1 MIVRANNKT
10 FTVRF
15 SHCKGENINECTHC
29 EIVADDDSIKSTGI
43 ATKNPKDN
51 FNKEIG
57 RQLAL
62 RRALIYS
69 YFDKELRTIFW
80 NTYKNWGKEKF

>member
-1 MIVRANNKT
+1 MIVKANNKT

-15 SHCKGENINECTHC
+15 SHCRRENINECTNC
-29 EIVADDDSIKSTGI
+29 EIVANDDSIKSIGI

-62 RRALIYS
+62 RRALTS
-69 YFDKELRTIFW
+69 SLFSKEEREIFW
-80 NTYKNWGKEKF
+80 NTYKNWGKKRF